1 MKKFRISVPKFRW
14 PFSNPVQVTKLH
26 QKLFGKKSR
35 KLTWKRVGV
44 ITLWGFGAVILGIV
58 LLFAWFAKDLP
69 TPGKIRAL
77 TSESS
82 TRLYDRNMKPLY
94 TISGEKKRIL
104 VESSEIPDVVRQAT
118 IALEDH
124 SFYEHI
130 GIDAK
135 GLARALIYGGSRGGG
150 STITQQFI
158 SNSLLDKKRTIVR
171 KIKEAIL
178 AIELETLYDKD
189 KILTMY
195 LNEIPYGGNN
205 YGIEAAARSFF
216 GKSAKELTLSEAATL
231 AALPQQPSTLSP
243 YGPNQEKLIA
253 RRNFA
258 LDEMTDLGFITK
270 EQAETAKK
278 DVPKFVAKRES
289 ITAPHFVIYVK
300 DWLVTHFEEELGD
313 KQLAEQKVEG
323 GGLNV
328 VTTLDLDKQ
337 RIAEDAI
344 AKVRDTTLKRA
355 GASNAALVSVD
366 PKRGEVIAMVGSVDY
381 FQEQFG
387 AFNIATAKRQPGSSF
402 KPIVYATGFKEK
414 YNPAYVLFDL
424 KTDFGNYEPDNFD
437 NRFRGP
443 ITIRQALGNSLNIPA
458 VKMAGMVGLEK
469 VLKTASDLGI
479 TTLTDKDRYGLSVA
493 LGGGEVRLLDMATAY
508 GVFANKGT
516 LVPTTPI
523 LKITDSSN
531 KELYNHDQPKD
542 SREVL
547 DPQAAYQVTSI
558 LSDVEAKR
566 PVFSGVM
573 NVLTLKN
580 RPVASKT
587 GTTNAYRD
595 AWTVGY
601 TPQYATAVWAGNN
614 DQTAMN
620 RAGGSTAAAPIWDDY
635 MERVHADLPVEQ
647 FERPAGI
654 EEITVDRLSNKL
666 PIEGSEP
673 IKDIFA
679 KWQIPTEEDDVHAR
693 VRVCKENGLLA
704 DANIPNELAEERVFS
719 YVKSEKPDNPKW
731 EGPVRAWAIANGYNN
746 KPPTEKCSGSGDV
759 KPTVSIA
766 SPANGANVS
775 GVFAISASASAPS
788 GVRQVEFLIDNTSIG
803 IDSTVFYETSYNA
816 ASLSN
821 GSHTVGAIVTSN
833 NGATASTEISVIV
846 SNDTTPP
853 DNVTGFT
860 GFAGPGS
867 GKVSLSWLSNPPQ
880 SDFKMVRIYVYLD
893 GSNTLVRTV
902 EVNKPNQSVVIS
914 SLTSLVAH
922 RFVAKTVDDNGN
934 ENNSNNPFVII
945 TPP

>member
-1 MKKFRISVPKFRW
+1 MKKFRISLPKFRW
-14 PFSNPVQVTKLH
+14 PLSNPVQVTKLH
-26 QKLFGKKSR
+26 QKLFGKNRK
-35 KLTWKRVGV
+35 KLTWRRVGV
-44 ITLWGFGAVILGIV
+44 VFLWGLGTVILGIV

-82 TRLYDRNMKPLY
+82 TRLFDRNMKPLY

-104 VESSEIPDVVRQAT
+104 VESNEIPDVVRQAT

-124 SFYEHI
+124 NFYEHI

-135 GLARALIYGGSRGGG
+135 GLARAVIYGGSRGGG

-178 AIELETLYDKD
+178 AVELEALYDKD

-216 GKSAKELTLSEAATL
+216 GKSAMELTLSEAATL

-243 YGPNQEKLIA
+243 YGPNQDKLLA

-270 EQAETAKK
+270 EQAEAAKSE
-278 DVPKFVAKRES
+278 VPKFVAKRES

-313 KQLAEQKVEG
+313 KQLAEQKVES
-323 GGLNV
+323 GGLTV
-328 VTTLDLDKQ
+328 ITTLDLDKQ

-355 GASNAALVSVD
+355 GASNAALVSID

-402 KPIVYATGFKEK
+402 KPIVYAAGFKEK
-414 YNPAYVLFDL
+414 YNPAYVLYDL

-469 VLKTASDLGI
+469 VLSTASDLGI

-493 LGGGEVRLLDMATAY
+493 LGGGEVRLLDMVTAY

-523 LKITDSSN
+523 LKITDSSE

-547 DPQAAYQVTSI
+547 NPQAAYQVTSI
-558 LSDVEAKR
+558 LADVEAKR

-573 NVLTLKN
+573 NVLTLRN

-620 RAGGSTAAAPIWDDY
+620 RAGGSTAAAPIWDDF

-679 KWQIPTEEDDVHAR
+679 KWQIPTEKDDVHAR

-704 DANIPNELAEERVFS
+704 DASIPNELAEERTFS
-719 YVKSEKPDNPKW
+719 YVKSEKPENPNW
-731 EGPVRAWAIANGYNN
+731 ENPVRAWAIANGYNN
-746 KPPTEKCSGSGDV
+746 KPPTEKCSGSGDI
-759 KPTVSIA
+759 KPTVTIT
-766 SPANGANVS
+766 SPADGANVS

-803 IDSTVFYETSYNA
+803 IDQTVFYETSYNA
-816 ASLSN
+816 ANLSN
-821 GSHTVGAIVTSN
+821 GSHTIGAIVTSN
-833 NGATASTEISVIV
+833 NGATASTQVTV
-846 SNDTTPP
+846 TVTNDTTPP
-853 DNVTGFT
+853 DNVSGFT
-860 GFAGPGS
+860 GSPGPGS
-867 GKVSLSWLSNPPQ
+867 GKVSLLWASNPPQ
-880 SDFKMVRIYVYLD
+880 SDFKLVRIYVYLD
-893 GSNTLVRTV
+893 ASNTLLRTV
-902 EVNKPNQSVVIS
+902 EVNKPNKSVVIS
-914 SLTSLVAH
+914 GLTSLIAH
-922 RFVAKTVDDNGN
+922 RFVAKTVDEIGN
-934 ENNSNNPFVII
+934 ENNTNNPYVVI

>member
-1 MKKFRISVPKFRW
+1 
-14 PFSNPVQVTKLH
+14 
-26 QKLFGKKSR
+26 
-35 KLTWKRVGV
+35 
-44 ITLWGFGAVILGIV
+44 
-58 LLFAWFAKDLP
+58 
-69 TPGKIRAL
+69 
-77 TSESS
+77 
-82 TRLYDRNMKPLY
+82 
-94 TISGEKKRIL
+94 
-104 VESSEIPDVVRQAT
+104 
-118 IALEDH
+118 
-124 SFYEHI
+124 
-130 GIDAK
+130 
-135 GLARALIYGGSRGGG
+135 
-150 STITQQFI
+150 
-158 SNSLLDKKRTIVR
+158 LLDKKRTIVR

-178 AIELETLYDKD
+178 AVELEALYDKD

-216 GKSAKELTLSEAATL
+216 GKSAMELTLSEAATL

-243 YGPNQEKLIA
+243 YGPNQDKLLA

-270 EQAETAKK
+270 EQAEAAKSE
-278 DVPKFVAKRES
+278 VPKFVAKRES

-313 KQLAEQKVEG
+313 KQLAEQKVES
-323 GGLNV
+323 GGLTV
-328 VTTLDLDKQ
+328 ITTLDLDKQ

-355 GASNAALVSVD
+355 GASNAALVSID

-402 KPIVYATGFKEK
+402 KPIVYAAGFKEK
-414 YNPAYVLFDL
+414 YNPAYVLYDL

-469 VLKTASDLGI
+469 VLSTASDLGI

-493 LGGGEVRLLDMATAY
+493 LGGGEVRLLDMVTAY

-523 LKITDSSN
+523 LKITDSSE

-547 DPQAAYQVTSI
+547 NPQAAYQVTSI
-558 LSDVEAKR
+558 LADVEAKR

-573 NVLTLKN
+573 NVLTLRN

-620 RAGGSTAAAPIWDDY
+620 RAGGSTAAAPIWDDF

-679 KWQIPTEEDDVHAR
+679 KWQIPTEKDDVHAR

-704 DANIPNELAEERVFS
+704 DASIPNELAEERTFS
-719 YVKSEKPDNPKW
+719 YVKSEKPENPNW
-731 EGPVRAWAIANGYNN
+731 ENPVRAWAIANGYNN
-746 KPPTEKCSGSGDV
+746 KPPTEKCSGSGDI
-759 KPTVSIA
+759 KPTVTIT
-766 SPANGANVS
+766 SPADGANVS

-803 IDSTVFYETSYNA
+803 IDQTVFYETSYNA
-816 ASLSN
+816 ANLSN
-821 GSHTVGAIVTSN
+821 GSHTIGAIVTSN
-833 NGATASTEISVIV
+833 NGATASTQVTV
-846 SNDTTPP
+846 TVTNDTTPP
-853 DNVTGFT
+853 DNVSGFT
-860 GFAGPGS
+860 GSPGPGS
-867 GKVSLSWLSNPPQ
+867 GKVSLLWASNPPQ
-880 SDFKMVRIYVYLD
+880 SDFKLVRIYVYLD
-893 GSNTLVRTV
+893 ASNTLLRTV
-902 EVNKPNQSVVIS
+902 EVNKPNKSVVIS
-914 SLTSLVAH
+914 GLTSLIAH
-922 RFVAKTVDDNGN
+922 RFVAKTVDEIGN
-934 ENNSNNPFVII
+934 ENNTNNPYVVI